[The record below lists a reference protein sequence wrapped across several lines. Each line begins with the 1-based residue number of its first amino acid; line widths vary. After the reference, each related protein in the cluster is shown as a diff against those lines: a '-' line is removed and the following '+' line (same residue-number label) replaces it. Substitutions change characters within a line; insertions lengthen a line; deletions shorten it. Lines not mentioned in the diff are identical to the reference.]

1 MLGTDGNISFAFL
14 FYADEMIEWTTGDA
28 DGGIGGLGGDPADV
42 GFIDDGGVN
51 SFFIP
56 GSNTSDI
63 LNVDTTTNVG
73 LPGAWLFQVDGE
85 NISNPRRFNRQY
97 LLFSCMDRTFSSYY
111 VCINCKKYSLT

>member
-1 MLGTDGNISFAFL
+1 MLGTEGNISIAFL
-14 FYADEMIEWTTGDA
+14 LYADEMIEWTTGDA

-42 GFIDDGGVN
+42 GFADDDIDSDRSN

-85 NISNPRRFNRQY
+85 KISNP
-97 LLFSCMDRTFSSYY
+97 ST
-111 VCINCKKYSLT
+111 

>member
-14 FYADEMIEWTTGDA
+14 LYADEMIEWTTGDA
-28 DGGIGGLGGDPADV
+28 DGGIGGLGGDPAVV
-42 GFIDDGGVN
+42 GFIDDDEIA

-63 LNVDTTTNVG
+63 LSVDTMTNVA

-85 NISNPRRFNRQY
+85 HISRPRTYNIY
-97 LLFSCMDRTFSSYY
+97 ILFMYGLCPQ
-111 VCINCKKYSLT
+111 